1 VSTLAE
7 LAIVREGLWPVL
19 EARRIGD
26 LEAVRGMVT
35 SLEKAD
41 LLAVGALA
49 DVVRAEEAGDVVRV
63 YANVRPE
70 PSERA
75 VDVRRTGAGE
85 GAGMQFLRAVAI
97 ARITG
102 PRAAE
107 VRVDWAEVGI
117 ELAQVALGF
126 GASELVGP
134 IATKR
139 GLAIADDATKK
150 VKGEG
155 MVSLQAMK
163 QRELAGLVRRSGRSV
178 VILGPHGVE
187 AEPPPPVELA
197 DPLDLTTP
205 GQGPGRAVAE
215 GA

>member
-1 VSTLAE
+1 MSALAE
-7 LAIVREGLWPVL
+7 LAIVREGLRPIL
-19 EARRIGD
+19 DARRNGD
-26 LEAVRGMVT
+26 LEAVRSMVT

-49 DVVRAEEAGDVVRV
+49 DVVREEEAGGVVRV

-70 PSERA
+70 PSDRA
-75 VDVRRTGAGE
+75 VEVHRGSAGD

-102 PRAAE
+102 PRAAQ

-134 IATKR
+134 IANKR

-163 QRELAGLVRRSGRSV
+163 QRELAGLVRRSGRLV
-178 VILGPHGVE
+178 EIIGPQGAE
-187 AEPPPPVELA
+187 PEPPPYVPPA
-197 DPLDLTTP
+197 DHADL
-205 GQGPGRAVAE
+205 AE

>member
-1 VSTLAE
+1 MSALAE
-7 LAIVREGLWPVL
+7 QAIVREGLWPVL
-19 EARRIGD
+19 EARRVGD

-49 DVVRAEEAGDVVRV
+49 DVIRAEEAGDVVRV

-70 PSERA
+70 ASERA
-75 VDVRRTGAGE
+75 VDVRRGGAGD
-85 GAGMQFLRAVAI
+85 GAGMQFLRGVAI

-102 PRAAE
+102 PRGAE
-107 VRVDWAEVGI
+107 VRVDWSEVGI

-126 GASELVGP
+126 GANQLVGP

-139 GLAIADDATKK
+139 GLVIADDATKK

-155 MVSLQAMK
+155 MVSVQAIK
-163 QRELAGLVRRSGRSV
+163 QREIAGLVRRSGRGV
-178 VILGPHGVE
+178 EIIGPHG
-187 AEPPPPVELA
+187 AEPEPTPAEVHPDLA
-197 DPLDLTTP
+197 DL
-205 GQGPGRAVAE
+205 AE

>member
-1 VSTLAE
+1 MSALAE
-7 LAIVREGLWPVL
+7 QAIVREGLRPVL
-19 EARRIGD
+19 EARRTGD
-26 LEAVRGMVT
+26 LDAVRGMVT

-49 DVVRAEEAGDVVRV
+49 DVVREEEAGSVVRV
-63 YANVRPE
+63 YANVPPQ

-75 VDVRRTGAGE
+75 VEVHRVAGGD

-102 PRAAE
+102 PQGAE
-107 VRVDWAEVGI
+107 VRVDWSEVGI

-126 GASELVGP
+126 GANELVGP

-139 GLAIADDATKK
+139 GLVIADDATKK

-155 MVSLQAMK
+155 MVSLQFIK
-163 QRELAGLVRRSGRSV
+163 QRELAGLVRRSGRTV
-178 VILGPHGVE
+178 QIIGPQGVE
-187 AEPPPPVELA
+187 PEPKPVEEA
-197 DPLDLTTP
+197 DSADL
-205 GQGPGRAVAE
+205 AE

>member
-1 VSTLAE
+1 MASSLA
-7 LAIVREGLWPVL
+7 
-19 EARRIGD
+19 
-26 LEAVRGMVT
+26 T
-35 SLEKAD
+35 AD

-49 DVVRAEEAGDVVRV
+49 DVIRSEEAGAVVRV

-70 PSERA
+70 PSARA
-75 VDVRRTGAGE
+75 IEVRRANGE
-85 GAGMQFLRAVAI
+85 GAGAGAGAGIQFLRAVAI
-97 ARITG
+97 ARIPG
-102 PRAAE
+102 PQAAE
-107 VRVDWAEVGI
+107 VRLDWAEVGI

-163 QRELAGLVRRSGRSV
+163 QREQRMQLTGGEILRDRMQDHDVDRSRTERGDLLRRAHFDFCITGEAGS
-178 VILGPHGVE
+178 
-187 AEPPPPVELA
+187 
-197 DPLDLTTP
+197 
-205 GQGPGRAVAE
+205 
-215 GA
+215 

>member
-1 VSTLAE
+1 MSALSE
-7 LAIVREGLWPVL
+7 QAIVKEGLWPVL
-19 EARRIGD
+19 EARRCGD
-26 LEAVRGMVT
+26 LAAVRAMM
-35 SLEKAD
+35 SALENAD

-49 DVVRAEEAGDVVRV
+49 DVVRAEEAGAIVRV

-75 VDVRRTGAGE
+75 VAVHRGGAGD

-102 PRAAE
+102 PRAAD
-107 VRVDWAEVGI
+107 VRVSWSEVGI

-126 GASELVGP
+126 GANELVGP
-134 IATKR
+134 IANKR
-139 GLAIADDATKK
+139 GLVIADDATKK

-155 MVSLQAMK
+155 MVSLQTMK
-163 QRELAGLVRRSGRSV
+163 QREIAGLVRRSGREV
-178 VILGPHGVE
+178 EIIGPHGRE
-187 AEPPPPVELA
+187 AEPPRPEYN
-197 DPLDLTTP
+197 D
-205 GQGPGRAVAE
+205 VAE

>member
-1 VSTLAE
+1 MSVLAE
-7 LAIVREGLWPVL
+7 QAIVREGLGPVL
-19 EARRIGD
+19 EARRNGD
-26 LEAVRGMVT
+26 LEAVRAMAS
-35 SLEKAD
+35 SLATAD

-49 DVVRAEEAGDVVRV
+49 DVIRSEEAGAVERV

-70 PSERA
+70 PSARA
-75 VDVRRTGAGE
+75 VEVRRANGE
-85 GAGMQFLRAVAI
+85 GAGAGAGIQFLRAVAI

-102 PRAAE
+102 PQAAE

-178 VILGPHGVE
+178 AIIGPHGAE
-187 AEPPPPVELA
+187 PEPPPHVDPATVELE
-197 DPLDLTTP
+197 L
-205 GQGPGRAVAE
+205 AE